1 MWNLFSSPRHR
12 EASRFF
18 HRTVF
23 LGCGFAQRVKGPD
36 LLRGTDRNL
45 IRETWKYK
53 WTGQVAAALI
63 DRSVSGATVEEACR
77 TELRRRL
84 GHVSLAGKGAALLV
98 QGFEMGLTDE
108 TNELAGALEPLIAAD
123 GDFFSLAQACRSLHT
138 LWELRELYRERE
150 EQLPRLLDGCFCKL
164 AQLPPSP
171 RSGRIGSAPVSR
183 SAPCCNRLSAGE
195 PFAARRPILLGALE
209 QLAEAPDANPGLHG
223 AALGLLYGADAGW
236 KSEVLRVGAGYL
248 RGTRE
253 NASFRR
259 FPARLVFHLAGS
271 RADRRRVCRDA

>member
-1 MWNLFSSPRHR
+1 MRLCAAR
-12 EASRFF
+12 E
-18 HRTVF
+18 
-23 LGCGFAQRVKGPD
+23 GPD

-77 TELRRRL
+77 TGCAAASDTFRSRGE
-84 GHVSLAGKGAALLV
+84 GAALLV

-164 AQLPPSP
+164 AQLLPSVAAV
-171 RSGRIGSAPVSR
+171 REDRLSACIEVC
-183 SAPCCNRLSAGE
+183 ALLYRLSAGGALRR
-195 PFAARRPILLGALE
+195 PPSDPPRRARTARR
-209 QLAEAPDANPGLHG
+209 
-223 AALGLLYGADAGW
+223 
-236 KSEVLRVGAGYL
+236 
-248 RGTRE
+248 
-253 NASFRR
+253 
-259 FPARLVFHLAGS
+259 GS
-271 RADRRRVCRDA
+271 